1 MINHKTHCNQSTDF
15 PLADLTFTFYVT
27 VPDIEKTAQSTSGE
41 SCIPDDLWREINRNK
56 ES

>member
-27 VPDIEKTAQSTSGE
+27 VPDVEKTAQ
-41 SCIPDDLWREINRNK
+41 IDIWRELCSGRSLERDK
-56 ES
+56 